1 MVKLNPGNVLLKPSH
16 RRQLM
21 AWLKRAQR
29 LGTQVGDFFM
39 TISLHRTGHV
49 TEVRAEVHHAAG
61 NFICRARRSDW
72 RDAMRETAAMLS
84 NRLHDQLIGL
94 AAV

>member
-29 LGTQVGDFFM
+29 LGGQVGDFFL
-39 TISLHRTGHV
+39 TISLQRTGRQ

-61 NFICRARRSDW
+61 DFVCRARSADW
-72 RDAMRETAAMLS
+72 RDAMRETAVMLS

-94 AAV
+94 AAA